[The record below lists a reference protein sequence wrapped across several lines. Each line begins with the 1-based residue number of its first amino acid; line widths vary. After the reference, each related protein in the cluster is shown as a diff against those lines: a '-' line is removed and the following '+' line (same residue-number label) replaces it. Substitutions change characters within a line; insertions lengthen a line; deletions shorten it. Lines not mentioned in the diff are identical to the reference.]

1 MKWNSLLLYP
11 NYMLRILKRALVR
24 AVEMRW
30 SVAISIT
37 LAHAFSTYLGL
48 HLMGE
53 ADLVSNWVQFTYFYV
68 VTGSSVG
75 YGDFSP
81 ATDAGKLFA
90 ALWVIPGAIS
100 LFALMIGK
108 IFGSIALTL
117 RKTMNGFGDFSSKT
131 GHVVVIGHVPGQ
143 TEKLLDETRRLHGTR
158 DVVIVSPEDLSGQ
171 QADWSFVRA
180 PSLSRREDLSRAGIT
195 GADFI
200 VVLGRDDDESMAA
213 CLAVSALNPS
223 GHVVAYFREEGG
235 ADLVRSHCPRIEVVT
250 SISTE
255 QVARALSDPGAG
267 EVLRRLVS
275 TKLEGTLNSL
285 VFQGA
290 KKATVSELSAWM
302 RSTHSATLIGRRTS
316 RASEPD
322 ITLKDDTEILEGEIL
337 YYIAAKRLPEDT
349 AYAP

>member
-1 MKWNSLLLYP
+1 M
-11 NYMLRILKRALVR
+11 RVLKKVLSK

-30 SVAISIT
+30 SAAIAIT
-37 LAHAFSTYLGL
+37 FAHAWSTYAGFRLLG
-48 HLMGE
+48 E
-53 ADLVSNWVQFTYFYV
+53 PELVTSWVQFVYFYI

-81 ATDAGKLFA
+81 ATDAGKLYA

-108 IFGSIALTL
+108 IVGSVTLTM
-117 RKTMNGFGDFSSKT
+117 RKIMNGFGDFSNKT
-131 GHVVVIGHVPGQ
+131 GHVVVIGHVAGQ

-158 DVVIVSPEDLSGQ
+158 DVVIVASEDLSGQ

-180 PSLSRREDLSRAGIT
+180 TSLSRREDLSRSGIK

-200 VVLGRDDDESMAA
+200 VVLGRDDDESLAA
-213 CLAVSALNPS
+213 CLAVSALDPC

-235 ADLVRSHCPRIEVVT
+235 ADLVRAHCPQIEVVT

-275 TKLEGTLNSL
+275 TKLEGTLNSM
-285 VFQGA
+285 VFHGA
-290 KKATVSELSAWM
+290 TRITAADLSTWL
-302 RSTHSATLIGRRTS
+302 RSTHQATLIGRRTS
-316 RASEPD
+316 PDREPD
-322 ITLKDDTEILEGEIL
+322 ITLQDDTEILEGQVI
-337 YYIAAKRLPEDT
+337 YYIAAKRLPEAT
-349 AYAP
+349 AFAA